1 MPRGTIEGDERRSDR
16 MERTQ
21 RKAWIRGGLVAA
33 AIALGAGA
41 ALAAG
46 AERPPWPLEESRQ
59 PVVVA
64 QAPVDGSARALP
76 GPVADVQLEERQ
88 GYNTD
93 YLFGMSR
100 ALANSTVSA
109 WAKPVLFIFTVPLDI
124 ALLPFAAIGG
134 FF

>member
-1 MPRGTIEGDERRSDR
+1 MERRDDETWIR
-16 MERTQ
+16 RTSIQ
-21 RKAWIRGGLVAA
+21 KAWSRKGWIRGGVVAA

-46 AERPPWPLEESRQ
+46 PGRPPWPLEERQ
-59 PVVVA
+59 QPLVVA
-64 QAPVDGSARALP
+64 QAPVQGSARALP

-124 ALLPFAAIGG
+124 VLLPFAAIGG